1 MRVQLKLS
9 EASSTH
15 DRNRFLKRLE
25 SEVEHVERLF
35 PEETDDELAS
45 LYVLDLADDAPKD
58 TLTKLSRE
66 PEVEFAEPEVS
77 RRLILP
83 DGVRVASNRKRS
95 RRKSSTR

>member
-1 MRVQLKLS
+1 MRVQLKLR
-9 EASSTH
+9 EASSARERKT
-15 DRNRFLKRLE
+15 FLKRLE
-25 SEVEHVERLF
+25 TEVEHVEPLF

-45 LYVLDLADDAPKD
+45 MYVLDLADDAPKD
-58 TLTKLSRE
+58 TLTKLARE

-83 DGVRVASNRKRS
+83 EEVRVSSKRKRS